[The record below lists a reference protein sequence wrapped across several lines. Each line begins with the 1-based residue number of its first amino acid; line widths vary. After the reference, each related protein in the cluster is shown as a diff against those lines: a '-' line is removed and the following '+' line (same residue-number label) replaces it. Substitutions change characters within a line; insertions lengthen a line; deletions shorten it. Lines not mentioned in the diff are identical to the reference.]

1 MGAWLNVEVAEKGGA
16 TTWKPAEV
24 RAHLGR
30 SRFTVC
36 IDRDEDFIETY
47 GEAYPYPY
55 AYS

>member
-55 AYS
+55 PYA

>member
-1 MGAWLNVEVAEKGGA
+1 MEVAENGGA

-47 GEAYPYPY
+47 GEGYP
-55 AYS
+55 